1 MKTIKKSAKC
11 VGKLVQRFLAIAVVI
26 IMLCSVSLTALAA
39 ADSPS
44 LDWSMSGDSSIM
56 VEIKDEDGEM
66 VTDGSLTIYQVALL
80 EQNNGDMVYSFTS
93 DFSGC
98 GLSLGNV
105 TADSTTLASKLAA
118 YVSANHITS
127 TSKTNTNGTVV
138 FDNLELGLYLIVQT
152 TESAGYYTM
161 NPFVVSV
168 PLDVNDTWV
177 YNVDASPKV
186 GVLAPQ
192 PEEPEPEE
200 PETPEL
206 ETPEPETPVTTT
218 TLPQTGQ
225 LNWPVPVLAVCG
237 LLLIGLGSV
246 LLFSDRR
253 KADVR

>member
-1 MKTIKKSAKC
+1 M
-11 VGKLVQRFLAIAVVI
+11 GKLVQRFLAIAVVF

-44 LDWSMSGDSSIM
+44 LDWSMSGDSSIT

-93 DFSGC
+93 GFSGC
-98 GLSLGNV
+98 GLSLDNV

-118 YVSANHITS
+118 YVSANHITGA
-127 TSKTNTNGTVV
+127 SKTNTNGTVV

-186 GVLAPQ
+186 GVLTPQ

-200 PETPEL
+200 PETPEP

-246 LLFSDRR
+246 LIFSDRR